1 VSQVSLTPELAARR
15 PERWERARDEAEQ
28 LAAHLPPLLI
38 AAERLATATALG
50 VHGRRRA
57 GMGETFWQFRRY
69 QQEDAPS
76 AIDWR
81 QSAKS
86 RHLFVR
92 EREWEAA
99 ESVWLWRDGSA
110 GMHFTS
116 SPQLPTKQERASVL
130 ALALTSLLIRGGER
144 VAVLG
149 ADYPPTT
156 GRVALRRVAHCLSEP
171 KHNHDNLPPASV
183 ASRNS
188 AVVWLSDFLAP
199 FEQIEARMRALAHAG
214 VHGFLVQVIDPAEED
229 FPFMGRVCFETPQ
242 HDDETTLGRAETV
255 RAAYRTR
262 FNAHVETLGELA
274 RRLNW
279 SFTRHRTDRSP
290 QTALIALYAALGG
303 ERARRGF

>member
-1 VSQVSLTPELAARR
+1 VPEVSLNPEFASRR
-15 PERWERARDEAEQ
+15 PERWERARDEAEA

-69 QQEDAPS
+69 QAEDAPG

-81 QSAKS
+81 RSAKS
-86 RHLFVR
+86 QHLFVR

-99 ESVWLWRDGSA
+99 ESVWFWRDGSP
-110 GMHFTS
+110 GMNFSS
-116 SPQLPTKQERASVL
+116 SPSVPTKQERASVL
-130 ALALTSLLIRGGER
+130 ALALASLLIRGGER
-144 VAVLG
+144 VALLG
-149 ADYPPTT
+149 GDFPPTT
-156 GRVALRRVAHCLSEP
+156 GRIALRRIAHCLASP
-171 KHNHDNLPPASV
+171 KHDEGELPASTV
-183 ASRNS
+183 ATRNS
-188 AVVWLSDFLAP
+188 ALVWISDFIAP
-199 FEQIEARMRALAHAG
+199 FEEIETRLRALAHAG
-214 VHGFLVQVIDPAEED
+214 VHGYLVQVIDPAEED
-229 FPFMGRVCFETPQ
+229 FPFSGRVKFETPEGA
-242 HDDETTLGRAETV
+242 DETTLGRAETV
-255 RAAYRTR
+255 RGAYRAR
-262 FNAHVETLGELA
+262 FSAHVEALGELA

>member
-1 VSQVSLTPELAARR
+1 VPEISLTSDSAPRR

-28 LAAHLPPLLI
+28 LAAALPPLLI

-69 QQEDAPS
+69 QAEDAS
-76 AIDWR
+76 TAIDWR

-86 RHLFVR
+86 QHLFVR

-110 GMHFTS
+110 GMNFSS
-116 SPQLPTKQERASVL
+116 SPSLPTKQERASVL
-130 ALALTSLLIRGGER
+130 ALALGSLLVRGGER
-144 VAVLG
+144 VALLG
-149 ADYPPTT
+149 GDFPPTT
-156 GRVALRRVAHCLSEP
+156 GRVALRRIAHCLADA
-171 KHNHDNLPPASV
+171 KRDVGNLPPANV

-188 AVVWLSDFLAP
+188 AIVWFSDFLAP
-199 FEQIEARMRALAHAG
+199 FDDIEARMRALAHAG
-214 VHGFLVQVIDPAEED
+214 THGFLVQVIDPAEED
-229 FPFMGRVCFETPQ
+229 FPFMGRVKFEAPTRN
-242 HDDETTLGRAETV
+242 DETTLGRAESV
-255 RAAYRTR
+255 RAQYRAR
-262 FNAHVETLGELA
+262 FMAHVETLGELA
-274 RRLNW
+274 RRLGW

-290 QTALIALYAALGG
+290 QTALIALYGALGG